1 MYAPLVTVEIADDL
15 KALAQEVMEHIGV
28 AAGPRPFAD
37 AITQIRQD
45 VESRAA
51 RRKETL
57 KVEAL
62 LDPEKHSKRK
72 IALNRKRQAQK
83 ARKMQ
88 TLKRQ
93 RMTS

>member
-1 MYAPLVTVEIADDL
+1 LSLSGICTTADDL
-15 KALAQEVMEHIGV
+15 KALAQEVMEHIGA
-28 AAGPRPFAD
+28 AAGPRHFAD

-51 RRKETL
+51 RRRETL

-62 LDPEKHSKRK
+62 VDPEKHSKRK

-83 ARKMQ
+83 AKRTQ
-88 TLKRQ
+88 VLKRR
-93 RMTS
+93 RMSS